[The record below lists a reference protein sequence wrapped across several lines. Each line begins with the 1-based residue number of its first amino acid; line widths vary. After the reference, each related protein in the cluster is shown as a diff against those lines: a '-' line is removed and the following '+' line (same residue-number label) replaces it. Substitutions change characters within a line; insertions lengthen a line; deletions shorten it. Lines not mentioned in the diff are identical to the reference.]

1 MTAEPQ
7 GRRQPST
14 ARSRM
19 GDQWQYTRGDGRP
32 GRGDGGNNNNGGD
45 KNNEATR
52 ARKLQG
58 EANRA
63 RGGGRGLGIGVV
75 AVRVAA
81 QMRGKAS

>member
-32 GRGDGGNNNNGGD
+32 GRGDGGNNNNGCD
-45 KNNEATR
+45 KNNEAIR
-52 ARKLQG
+52 ARKVQG
-58 EANRA
+58 GANRA
-63 RGGGRGLGIGVV
+63 RTGGRGLGIGV
-75 AVRVAA
+75 ATARVAA
-81 QMRGKAS
+81 QTRGKAS